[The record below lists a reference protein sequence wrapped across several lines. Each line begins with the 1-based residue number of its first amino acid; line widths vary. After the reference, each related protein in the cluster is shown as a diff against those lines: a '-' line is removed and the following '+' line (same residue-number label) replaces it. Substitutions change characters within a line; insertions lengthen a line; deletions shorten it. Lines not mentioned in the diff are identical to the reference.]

1 MGSRRER
8 RLVFGRVRERKL
20 GGEIEVNEVRILL
33 KDLTESCERHL
44 YNYEWLVCKNA
55 FIRVAAKLCP
65 F

>member
-33 KDLTESCERHL
+33 KDLTESCARHL
-44 YNYEWLVCKNA
+44 CNYEWLVCKNA
-55 FIRVAAKLCP
+55 FIHVAAKLCP